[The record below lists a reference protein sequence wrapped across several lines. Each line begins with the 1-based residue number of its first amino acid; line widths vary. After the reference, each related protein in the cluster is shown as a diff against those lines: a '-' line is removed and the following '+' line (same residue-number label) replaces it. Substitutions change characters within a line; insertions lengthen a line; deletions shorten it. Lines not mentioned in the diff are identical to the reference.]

1 LAPEKNTTIKPTGGL
16 QFFFEERTGGMN
28 QARFSTLATAAAALV
43 TQMALTSGAQAKV
56 TEITNTVTGATAYE
70 NDDVLTEIYELPVTV
85 GGPSYDVTFDPS
97 GTADGKYFPNL
108 AAAMVASGVL
118 EKEIESLGAP
128 YPFITGCPSLPDW
141 SCGIVT
147 PHLDNLAAVVFVT
160 SQTVSLG
167 TGISFGQ
174 PYVWAVWTAG
184 SPPPVLTSVPEPP
197 PAALLGIGMA
207 GVAAARVLRRKKKFG

>member
-1 LAPEKNTTIKPTGGL
+1 VASNS
-16 QFFFEERTGGMN
+16 FFEERTGGMN

-56 TEITNTVTGATAYE
+56 TETTNTVTGATAYE

-128 YPFITGCPSLPDW
+128 YPFIAGCPSLPDW

-167 TGISFGQ
+167 TGISLVNPTCGRSG
-174 PYVWAVWTAG
+174 PRG
-184 SPPPVLTSVPEPP
+184 PRRLCSRPCPEPP

>member
-1 LAPEKNTTIKPTGGL
+1 
-16 QFFFEERTGGMN
+16 MN

-128 YPFITGCPSLPDW
+128 YPYHRLPIAPGLVLRNSHASSGQPGCRRIRHQPNSLPRNGNFIW
-141 SCGIVT
+141 STLRVGG
-147 PHLDNLAAVVFVT
+147 LDRGV
-160 SQTVSLG
+160 
-167 TGISFGQ
+167 
-174 PYVWAVWTAG
+174 
-184 SPPPVLTSVPEPP
+184 
-197 PAALLGIGMA
+197 PAACA
-207 GVAAARVLRRKKKFG
+207 NVRA